1 MVRRFVVLFTVGCL
15 LSAARMPAQSYTHL
29 SGLILDP
36 SDAAVPGAT
45 VSVVNRDTGFR
56 WETRSRSDGSYI
68 VVSLEPGQ
76 YKITVRK
83 PGFRTLIRLGVG
95 LDAGQPTRVDFTLP
109 LGSMQESITV
119 EGAPPML
126 CMEDASAGTLIGR
139 DQIERL
145 SSNGHTFTSLLEFAP
160 GTITTP
166 ATRGEPVNLPLT
178 GRGRI
183 PTPLAS
189 MGSA

>member
-1 MVRRFVVLFTVGCL
+1 MNASRQGNEKISVVQRFLVLFALGCL
-15 LSAARMPAQSYTHL
+15 LGPPRVPAQSYTHL

-83 PGFRTLIRLGVG
+83 P
-95 LDAGQPTRVDFTLP
+95 D
-109 LGSMQESITV
+109 S
-119 EGAPPML
+119 AP
-126 CMEDASAGTLIGR
+126 
-139 DQIERL
+139 
-145 SSNGHTFTSLLEFAP
+145 
-160 GTITTP
+160 
-166 ATRGEPVNLPLT
+166 
-178 GRGRI
+178 
-183 PTPLAS
+183 
-189 MGSA
+189 